1 MPTPKK
7 LIRLIENPTTAELLE
22 SLVPAA
28 LQALHTVL
36 TDPLSPAG
44 ARVAA
49 ARDVLDRVEGRPG
62 SSPEPAPKEQDAP
75 DMSTAR
81 ASSEYARLRMNYS
94 HLPDDELPAHIQKAL
109 AGLDKIIRGETR

>member
-28 LQALHTVL
+28 LQALRTVL

-62 SSPEPAPKEQDAP
+62 ASPEPETKARDM

-81 ASSEYARLRMNYS
+81 ASSEYARLRMTYT

>member
-7 LIRLIENPTTAELLE
+7 PLRLVEAPTTAEMLE
-22 SLVPAA
+22 LLVPAA
-28 LQALHTVL
+28 LKALHAIL
-36 TDPLSPAG
+36 TDPLAPAG

-62 SSPEPAPKEQDAP
+62 TSPEPAPKEQDAP
-75 DMSTAR
+75 DMSAAR
-81 ASSEYARLRMNYS
+81 ASSEYARLRMTYS

-109 AGLDKIIRGETR
+109 AGLDKIIRGETQ